1 MRVPPPSSN
10 LAVAGSTGAFG
21 EEMATDPYATPRARV
36 ADVPAAAGAD
46 GTFIPEGQAV
56 PAGHGWTWI
65 VDGWA
70 LFRRQPGAWV
80 LIIVV
85 FVAISL
91 VIAIVPLL
99 GNIAGYVLGPVFAGG
114 LMLGCHELARGGELR
129 LGHLFDGFR
138 DHLARLAI
146 LGVAYLAMFLVI
158 FLVAFAVAGAGL
170 GLGWLFGMDSGDT
183 LPAIGTTT
191 IVLAVLVALALMIPV
206 VMAIWFA
213 PALVVLNDFGVGDAL
228 ATSFRVCLKNFVP
241 FLVYGAIFLGLS
253 ILASIPFML
262 GWLALAPTTV
272 ATVYTAYRDIFYAE

>member
-1 MRVPPPSSN
+1 
-10 LAVAGSTGAFG
+10 
-21 EEMATDPYATPRARV
+21 MATDPYAAPRARV
-36 ADVPAAAGAD
+36 ADVPATAGAEE
-46 GTFIPEGQAV
+46 GTFIPEGQTV

-65 VDGWA
+65 TEGWA

-85 FVAISL
+85 FVVLSV
-91 VIAIVPLL
+91 VIAIVPFL

-129 LGHLFDGFR
+129 LGHLFEGFR
-138 DHLARLAI
+138 DHLPRLAI
-146 LGVAYLAMFLVI
+146 LGVAYLAMFLAI
-158 FLVAFAVAGAGL
+158 FVVAFAVAGAGL
-170 GLGWLFGMDSGDT
+170 GLGWIFGVGGDDP
-183 LPAIGTTT
+183 LPAGVGTMT
-191 IVLAVLVALALMIPV
+191 ILLAVLVALALMVPA

-228 ATSFRVCLKNFVP
+228 AASFRVSLKNFVP

-253 ILASIPFML
+253 ILASIPLML